1 MKGYLRK
8 IIPFSSVDGPGNRT
22 AIFLQGCNFNCLYCH
37 NPETIEIPTVSNPIQ
52 DVQLLDSTDLVEKAL
67 EYKDFI
73 KGITI
78 SGGECTVQ
86 IEFLIEVCKKFK
98 EKNIEVY
105 IDTNG
110 HLPLKSFIELANYVD
125 KFMFDIKSWKNDE
138 HLKLTGAYNEKVVEN
153 FKYAMD
159 MGKVYEVRTVIVPEI
174 LNNYQTVVEVSRL
187 AASFEHEIRYKL
199 IKFRNK
205 GVKGKLEGIKSPSD
219 EYMSQLKAVAAE
231 NGIKDVLIV

>member
-37 NPETIEIPTVSNPIQ
+37 NPETIEIASLSKTIK
-52 DVQLLDSTDLVEKAL
+52 DVQLIDSSELVEKAL

-86 IEFLIEVCKKFK
+86 IEFLLEVCKKLK
-98 EKNIEVY
+98 DKNIEVY

-110 HLPLKSFIELANYVD
+110 HLPLKHFMELTKYVD
-125 KFMFDIKSWKNDE
+125 MFMFDIKSWNNDE
-138 HLKLTGAYNEKVVEN
+138 HIGLTGLGNEKVIEN
-153 FKYAMD
+153 FKYAMGE
-159 MGKVYEVRTVIVPEI
+159 GKVFEVRTVIVPEI
-174 LNNYQTVVEVSRL
+174 LNNHQTVLEVSRL
-187 AASFEHEIRYKL
+187 ASSFVHKIRYKL

-205 GVKGKLEGIKSPSD
+205 GVQGKLKGINSPSD
-219 EYMSQLKAVAAE
+219 DYMSQLKDVALE
-231 NGIKDVLIV
+231 NGIQDVIIV

>member
-1 MKGYLRK
+1 MRGYLRK

-37 NPETIEIPTVSNPIQ
+37 NPETIDIVSPDNPVD
-52 DVQLLDSTDLVEKAL
+52 DVQFLEAGDLVEKSL

-73 KGITI
+73 RGITI

-98 EKNIEVY
+98 ERDVEVY

-110 HLPLKSFIELANYVD
+110 HLSLKSFKELSRYVD
-125 KFMFDIKSWKNDE
+125 KFMFDIKAWDVHE
-138 HLKLTGAYNEKVVEN
+138 HLKLTGVGNDKVIEN
-153 FKYAMD
+153 FKYAMGI
-159 MGKVYEVRTVIVPEI
+159 GKIFEVRTVIVPKI
-174 LNNYQTVVEVSRL
+174 LDNHQTVLEVSRL
-187 AASFEHEIRYKL
+187 VASFEDKIRYKL

-205 GVKGKLEGIKSPSD
+205 GVVGNMKEINTPSD
-219 EYMSQLKAVAAE
+219 KYMSKLKTVALN
-231 NGIKDVLIV
+231 NGIEDVVII